1 MATETR
7 SRKFPDA
14 LLRDWESNDWN
25 NWNFGTLGTD
35 VSLIRLERSEAV
47 ERLERAAALR
57 GAERLNSWSDWN
69 RLSVCVRA
77 QQGGSSHRTFEH

>member
-57 GAERLNSWSDWN
+57 GAERLNSWSDLELAFGLCESAARRKFTLN
-69 RLSVCVRA
+69 
-77 QQGGSSHRTFEH
+77 F